1 MTVAAIAGASS
12 RPLAHELGRVVAGHA
27 LAWLVAANGVGLLL
41 ATLLLVPEL
50 GGWMAPFTYGRW
62 AAVHLDLELYGWCA
76 LPLVGLLLRLYL
88 SPREAPLGRA
98 AVALWSAA
106 LLAGAAS
113 WLAGTSTGKP
123 FLDWTGPASL
133 LFLVAQLALAAVLGA
148 GLWRSRPPGAAL
160 AARAWWGRAALWL
173 VLLTVPAWLALGESR
188 ATYPPINP
196 ASGGPTGVSLLGST
210 LGVIWIFVATPA
222 ALGLRRRRPLPRS
235 GGVVALL
242 ALHTLAF
249 LLLDHGERTHRDLLE
264 QVALGS
270 LLLWA
275 IVLPRYF
282 AAYAWPLPLRRWR
295 LAFLGW
301 AGLLV
306 ASAFATFQPGVL
318 DRLKFTD
325 ALVAHA
331 HLAMAG
337 MVSAFS
343 LLLLAATGPEELA
356 RDLDRPLPFA
366 LWQAGCGVQ
375 LLALT
380 AAGWIESGDPGATW
394 RSAAELSAISG
405 LYLLRWLGGAAMLAA
420 SIAWLAAVRAERS

>member
-1 MTVAAIAGASS
+1 VTVAALAGAPS
-12 RPLAHELGRVVAGHA
+12 RPLAAELGRIVAGHA

-50 GGWMAPFTYGRW
+50 GGWMAPLTYGRW

-88 SPREAPLGRA
+88 SPREAPLGAA
-98 AVALWSAA
+98 AVGLWSAA
-106 LLAGAAS
+106 LLAGALS
-113 WLAGTSTGKP
+113 WLAGMSSGKP
-123 FLDWTGPASL
+123 FLDWTGPANL
-133 LFLVAQLALAAVLGA
+133 LFLAAQLALAAVLAA
-148 GLWRSRPPGAAL
+148 GLWRSRPRGAAV
-160 AARAWWGRAALWL
+160 AARAWWGKAALWL
-173 VLLTVPAWLALGESR
+173 ALLTVPAWLALGESR

-210 LGVIWIFVATPA
+210 LGVLWIFVATPA
-222 ALGLRRRRPLPRS
+222 ALALQRRRPSPRS
-235 GGVVALL
+235 GGVLALL
-242 ALHTLAF
+242 VLHSLAF
-249 LLLDHGERTHRDLLE
+249 LLLDHGERTHRDALE

-282 AAYAWPLPLRRWR
+282 AAYVWPDALRRWR
-295 LAFLGW
+295 LAFLAW
-301 AGLLV
+301 AGVLV
-306 ASAFATFQPGVL
+306 ASALATFQPGVL

-337 MVSAFS
+337 MVSAFV
-343 LLLLAATGPEELA
+343 LLLLAAAGPDELA
-356 RDLDRPLPFA
+356 RGLDRPFPFT
-366 LWQAGCGVQ
+366 LWQAGCALQ

-394 RSAAELSAISG
+394 RSAAELSAISW

-420 SIAWLAAVRAERS
+420 SIAWLAAARAERS